1 MFESHFGL
9 SGPPFQL
16 SPDPSFYFESRG
28 HQRAL
33 AYLQYGIV
41 QGEGFIV
48 VSGEIGTG
56 KTTLVKKLL
65 SALDETRVVA
75 GEVLNTQLNCG
86 ELLQAVGMAFGVP
99 LAGQSKAQ
107 MLGSLEAHFLGVAA
121 SGRRALLVVDEAQN
135 LDNEALEEL
144 RMLSNFQLGP
154 QALLQ
159 SFLVGQP
166 GLRQKLASPSLEQL
180 RQRIMAAC
188 HLEPLAAEETQG
200 YLSSRLSRVGW
211 SGRPRFDDAAVN
223 LIHNRCDGV
232 PRRINRLCTRLLLAA
247 CLDGRDDIDADFVAR
262 TADELTQEV
271 GTFAMA

>member
-1 MFESHFGL
+1 M

-16 SPDPSFYFESRG
+16 SPDPTFYFESRG

-211 SGRPRFDDAAVN
+211 SGRPRFDDEAVN